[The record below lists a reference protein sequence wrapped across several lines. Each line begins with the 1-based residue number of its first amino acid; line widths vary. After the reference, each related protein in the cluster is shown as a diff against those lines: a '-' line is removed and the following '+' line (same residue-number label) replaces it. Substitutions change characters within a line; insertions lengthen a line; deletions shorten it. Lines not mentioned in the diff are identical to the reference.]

1 MLLTMAATE
10 STAKEASSLYVTS
23 AAQQRGGGKH
33 DHTIKSLAQ
42 KHFADKE
49 EKKETVVD
57 DKTIIQQQKCSLEY
71 SPGPGP
77 ITTDILNR
85 LDKANIL
92 AKDDKLLLAAH
103 VLHGIDNRHLQP
115 VHHDIL
121 RDALL
126 FKELLQDNTTH
137 LEEDENNNNHG
148 GWIKQGEHHGR
159 HNFSI
164 YYKLNNSSNN
174 NKSSSGDG
182 GQELSCRLETVT
194 HSDLLVPLL
203 SVLNESELYG
213 KWLSIYLS
221 S

>member
-1 MLLTMAATE
+1 MAATE
-10 STAKEASSLYVTS
+10 STAKEASSLYVT
-23 AAQQRGGGKH
+23 ATQQQSGGGKH
-33 DHTIKSLAQ
+33 DHTISIKSLAHQ
-42 KHFADKE
+42 HFADEE

-57 DKTIIQQQKCSLEY
+57 DENNSMMQHKCSLEY

-103 VLHGIDNRHLQP
+103 TLHGIDNRHLQP
-115 VHHDIL
+115 LHHDIL
-121 RDALL
+121 REAAL
-126 FKELLQDNTTH
+126 FKELLRDNTTY
-137 LEEDENNNNHG
+137 LEDENNNNHG
-148 GWIKQGEHHGR
+148 GWIKQGQHHGR

-164 YYKLNNSSNN
+164 YYKLNNNN
-174 NKSSSGDG
+174 NKSSSSGGGG
-182 GQELSCRLETVT
+182 GQELSCRLETVI

-213 KWLSIYLS
+213 K
-221 S
+221 